1 MGTIKQGI
9 LGGFSGKVGKV
20 IGGTWKGIDYMR
32 GIPSSVSN
40 PQTEGQVTQR
50 NKFGACIALAKSVID
65 SIIRPIW
72 NRKAVKMTG
81 INLFT
86 KTNLPVF
93 NELGEIVDFDNL
105 KFSIGDLPLPT
116 NLVIE
121 NNLAGNGAIHVAWT
135 DNSGTGYAAPT
146 DNIRVLV
153 MCDGELVILQGLHF
167 PRETAWANFQIPF
180 VTGQTV
186 HIYVFFENEAK
197 TKYSTSQ
204 HGMLVIA

>member
-1 MGTIKQGI
+1 MGKIKQGI

-20 IGGTWKGIDYMR
+20 IGGSWKGIDYMR
-32 GIPSSVSN
+32 GIPSSIAN

-50 NKFGACIALAKSVID
+50 NKFGACVALAKPVMD

-72 NRKAVKMTG
+72 NKKAVKMSG

-105 KFSIGDLPLPT
+105 KFSIGDLPLPS

-135 DNSGTGYAAPT
+135 DNSGVGIATGT
-146 DNIRVLV
+146 DRIRVLV
-153 MCDGELVILQGLHF
+153 MCDGEIVVLQG
-167 PRETAWANFQIPF
+167 
-180 VTGQTV
+180 
-186 HIYVFFENEAK
+186 
-197 TKYSTSQ
+197 
-204 HGMLVIA
+204 

>member
-32 GIPSSVSN
+32 GIPSSVAN

>member
-1 MGTIKQGI
+1 MGKISQGI
-9 LGGFSGKVGKV
+9 LGGFRGKVGTV
-20 IGGTWKGIDYMR
+20 IGSSWKGIDYMR
-32 GIPSSVSN
+32 GIPSSIAN

-50 NKFGACIALAKSVID
+50 NKFGACVALAKSVID

-72 NRKAVKMTG
+72 NKKAVKMSG

-93 NELGEIVDFDNL
+93 NELGEIIDFDNL
-105 KFSIGDLPLPT
+105 KFSIGDLPLPS

-121 NNLAGNGAIHVAWT
+121 NNGAGNGAIHVAWT
-135 DNSGTGYAAPT
+135 DNSGIGIAAPT

-153 MCDGELVILQGLHF
+153 MCDGELVVLQGLHF

-180 VTGQTV
+180 ITGQTV

-204 HGMLVIA
+204 HQMLVIA

>member
-1 MGTIKQGI
+1 MGKIKQGI

-20 IGGTWKGIDYMR
+20 IGGSWKGIDYMR
-32 GIPSSVSN
+32 GIPSSVAN

-50 NKFGACIALAKSVID
+50 NKFGACVALAKPVLD

-72 NRKAVKMTG
+72 NKKAVKMTG

-93 NELGEIVDFDNL
+93 DELGEIVDFDNL

-135 DNSGTGYAAPT
+135 DNSGTGIAAPT

-153 MCDGELVILQGLHF
+153 MCDGELVVLQGLHF

-204 HGMLVIA
+204 HAMLVLS

>member
-1 MGTIKQGI
+1 MGKIKQGI

-50 NKFGACIALAKSVID
+50 NKFGACVTLAKPVMD

-72 NRKAVKMTG
+72 NKKAVKMSG

-135 DNSGTGYAAPT
+135 DNSGVGIAAGT
-146 DNIRVLV
+146 DRIRVLV
-153 MCDGELVILQGLHF
+153 MCDGEIVVLQGLSF
-167 PRETAWANFQIPF
+167 PRESAWANFQIPF
-180 VTGQTV
+180 ITGQTV

-204 HGMLVIA
+204 HAMLVLS

>member
-50 NKFGACIALAKSVID
+50 NKFGACITLAKSVID

-93 NELGEIVDFDNL
+93 NELGEITDFDNL

-121 NNLAGNGAIHVAWT
+121 NNGAGNGAIHVAWT

-153 MCDGELVILQGLHF
+153 MCEGELVVLQGLHF

-197 TKYSTSQ
+197 TKYSISQ
-204 HGMLVIA
+204 HAMLVIS

>member
-20 IGGTWKGIDYMR
+20 IGGSWKGIDYMR
-32 GIPSSVSN
+32 GIPSSVAN

-50 NKFGACIALAKSVID
+50 NKFGACVALAKSVID

-72 NRKAVKMTG
+72 NKKAVKMTG

-86 KTNLPVF
+86 RTNLPVF
-93 NELGEIVDFDNL
+93 NELGEITDFDNL
-105 KFSIGDLPLPT
+105 KFSIGDLPLPS

-121 NNLAGNGAIHVAWT
+121 NNLAGNGEIRTAWT
-135 DNSGTGYAAPT
+135 DNSGVGIATAT
-146 DNIRVLV
+146 DRIRVLV
-153 MCDGELVILQGLHF
+153 MSGSEIVVMQGLSF
-167 PRETAWANFQIPF
+167 PRSGEFANFHVPF

-197 TKYSTSQ
+197 SKYSTSQ
-204 HGMLVIA
+204 HQMLVIA